1 MRFFATLPLLALG
14 VAAAP
19 LTSTTAAPLTSTT
32 AEMDADITANGTI
45 KLDGNIE
52 IPAGFVKYIYNHLP
66 DSNTTDS
73 TCPSKRDLVKSKSA
87 YKQSIT
93 KC

>member
-19 LTSTTAAPLTSTT
+19 LTSTTAK
-32 AEMDADITANGTI
+32 MDADITANGTI